1 MRKPLCS
8 GFSCPCAFYIV
19 LFTILFFPCFRSGV
33 SLVVSISLVTCVFK
47 ASVFLDELL
56 HSAVCQLG
64 GFTCVFLFACSLLSL
79 SLSVHFFVW
88 IIFHLFKSV
97 WGSLFW
103 LRSFFKQNS
112 LSLFLKSK
120 LLITWTCNIT
130 TNYPESQTVSVRL
143 LWFLLLCVYLDTES

>member
-79 SLSVHFFVW
+79 SLCTLFCMDYFPF
-88 IIFHLFKSV
+88 IQICLGIFILATILLQTK
-97 WGSLFW
+97 L
-103 LRSFFKQNS
+103 S
-112 LSLFLKSK
+112 LSLFKVQV
-120 LLITWTCNIT
+120 TYN
-130 TNYPESQTVSVRL
+130 
-143 LWFLLLCVYLDTES
+143 LDL

>member
-19 LFTILFFPCFRSGV
+19 LLTILFFLILFRCVLGGFH
-33 SLVVSISLVTCVFK
+33 LPGYLTFVFK

-79 SLSVHFFVW
+79 SLYTFLFV
-88 IIFHLFKSV
+88 FHQVTKL
-97 WGSLFW
+97 W
-103 LRSFFKQNS
+103 LNMDYFPFIQICLGVFILATILLQTK
-112 LSLFLKSK
+112 LSLFK
-120 LLITWTCNIT
+120 IQVTYN
-130 TNYPESQTVSVRL
+130 
-143 LWFLLLCVYLDTES
+143 LDL

>member
-79 SLSVHFFVW
+79 SLSLYTFLYG
-88 IIFHLFKSV
+88 LFSIY
-97 WGSLFW
+97 SNLFGD
-103 LRSFFKQNS
+103 LYFGYDPSSNKTLS
-112 LSLFLKSK
+112 LSLFKIQVTYNL
-120 LLITWTCNIT
+120 
-130 TNYPESQTVSVRL
+130 
-143 LWFLLLCVYLDTES
+143 YL

>member
-64 GFTCVFLFACSLLSL
+64 GFTCVFLFACSRLSL
-79 SLSVHFFVW
+79 SLYTFLFVFRQVTKLW
-88 IIFHLFKSV
+88 LNMDYFPFIQICLGIFILATILLQTK
-97 WGSLFW
+97 L
-103 LRSFFKQNS
+103 S
-112 LSLFLKSK
+112 LSLFKVQV
-120 LLITWTCNIT
+120 TYN
-130 TNYPESQTVSVRL
+130 
-143 LWFLLLCVYLDTES
+143 LDL